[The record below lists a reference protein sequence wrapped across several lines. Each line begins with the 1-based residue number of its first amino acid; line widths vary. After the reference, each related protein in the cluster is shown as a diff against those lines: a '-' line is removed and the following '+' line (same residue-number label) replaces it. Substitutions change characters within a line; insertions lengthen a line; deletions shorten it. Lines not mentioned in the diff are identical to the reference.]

1 MTQPPEPPPYGTVPA
16 APGAARANRTADV
29 VLSWVLYA
37 VQVLASLAVGFI
49 SLFAIFL
56 TGSCGSTSDDA
67 AVCDGGY
74 LASVIFS
81 YWIALVALVIGVPI
95 ALAVAGARKRPSWP
109 WAVGGF
115 GLLVLSTIL
124 FFALVAR

>member
-1 MTQPPEPPPYGTVPA
+1 MTQPPEPPPYGTAPTT
-16 APGAARANRTADV
+16 PGAPKANRTADV

-56 TGSCGSTSDDA
+56 TDSCGSTSDDA

-74 LASVIFS
+74 LASVIFG
-81 YWIALVALVIGVPI
+81 YWIALVVLTIAVPI

-124 FFALVAR
+124 FFALVSR